1 MSFKKLIGAT
11 DPSSA
16 DPGTIRS
23 DFSIVPGRNVIH
35 GSDSPESA
43 DRELRLWFDRA
54 DDVINWNPVNPQV
67 EYPYLSNF

>member
-1 MSFKKLIGAT
+1 L
-11 DPSSA
+11 A

-43 DRELRLWFDRA
+43 DRELRLWFDPT
-54 DDVINWNPVNPQV
+54 DDVINWHPINPQV
-67 EYPYLSNF
+67 EMLLFLTLQITLLSENRLFDV